1 MPSPTRLQ
9 WKSAI
14 AHYCS
19 CDSTMMTSD
28 PTTTY
33 IFTGLLVAMVIT
45 LALEEKIHAKKS
57 MIVGIYA
64 VIALFLASAFDI
76 MPDANVLLSK
86 DDSIIGAIHMPVYIP
101 GVEWE
106 VIAIILGSGL
116 FIDVVSRS
124 GIFTWTA
131 ILLTKKSLGDPLKL
145 LIYYS
150 LITVL
155 FSAVLNNVAAMMI
168 VGSLTMVSLEKLD
181 RKELLLGFL
190 LTEGLLTNVGGLLTL
205 ISSVPNI
212 ILGNMAE
219 IGYVSFFAKAGPYV
233 VIATAMTIYMA
244 VKLFKITPL
253 KTDEEKQKAA
263 ELVASFDETDGIESS
278 AFFNFSW
285 ALLGVFILVIATTS
299 VLPFVGPLGMGY
311 VAVSFAL
318 IALIRYKHEVDKNYS
333 AVDWDLLAFFTF
345 LFVVI
350 DTMKY
355 AGVLDLI
362 GGGIAQLLALPDA
375 LAGASLLW
383 SSSIA
388 SAVTDNV
395 PLAAVMGNILK
406 GIEGTPDFQWWAT
419 IFGTNLGGNFTPIG
433 SASTVVAVAII
444 HRAKLP
450 LTFVGFVKKAAPFA
464 IAQLIL
470 ATAYVLIVL
479 K

>member
-1 MPSPTRLQ
+1 MSPESISYLF
-9 WKSAI
+9 SA
-14 AHYCS
+14 
-19 CDSTMMTSD
+19 
-28 PTTTY
+28 
-33 IFTGLLVAMVIT
+33 FLVAMVIS
-45 LALEEKIHAKKS
+45 LAIEEKIHAQKS
-57 MIVGIYA
+57 LIVGLFA
-64 VIALFLASAFDI
+64 VVCLFVAARLGI
-76 MPDANVLLSK
+76 MPESQVTLSN
-86 DDSIIGAIHMPVYIP
+86 GHHVHMPIYIP

-131 ILLTKKSLGDPLKL
+131 ILLTKRSHGDPLKL

-150 LITVL
+150 CITVI
-155 FSAVLNNVAAMMI
+155 FSALLNNVAAMMI
-168 VGSLTMVSLEKLD
+168 VGSLTLVSLDKLN
-181 RKELLLGFL
+181 RKDLLLGFL
-190 LTEGLLTNVGGLLTL
+190 LTEGLLTNIGGLLTL

-219 IGYVSFFAKAGPYV
+219 IGYVDFFIKAAPYTIV
-233 VIATAMTIYMA
+233 ATALTIAMA
-244 VKLFKITPL
+244 VKLFGIGKL
-253 KTDEEKQKAA
+253 EGEEERQAAA
-263 ELVASFDETDGIESS
+263 ELVASFDENDGIESR

-285 ALLGVFILVIATTS
+285 GLLGVFILVIATTS
-299 VLPFVGPLGMGY
+299 VVPDLAKLGMGY

-318 IALIRYKHEVDKNYS
+318 IALIRYKHEVDKSYA

-362 GGGIAQLLALPDA
+362 GDGIAKLLALPEA

-388 SAVTDNV
+388 SSVTDNV
-395 PLAAVMGNILK
+395 PLAAVMGNILQK
-406 GIEGTPDFQWWAT
+406 MENTPDFQWWAT

-450 LTFVGFVKKAAPFA
+450 LSFGGFVKKAAPFA
-464 IAQLIL
+464 VAQLTL
-470 ATAYVLIVL
+470 ATAYVLIFL
-479 K
+479 R

>member
-1 MPSPTRLQ
+1 MSPESISYLF
-9 WKSAI
+9 A
-14 AHYCS
+14 A
-19 CDSTMMTSD
+19 
-28 PTTTY
+28 
-33 IFTGLLVAMVIT
+33 LLVAMVVS
-45 LALEEKIHAKKS
+45 LAIEEKIHAQKS
-57 MIVGIYA
+57 MIVG
-64 VIALFLASAFDI
+64 LFAMICLFVGARLGILPASH
-76 MPDANVLLSK
+76 VTLST
-86 DDSIIGAIHMPVYIP
+86 GAEIHMPIYIP

-106 VIAIILGSGL
+106 VIAIIFGSGL

-131 ILLTKKSLGDPLKL
+131 ILLTKRSLGDPLKL

-150 LITVL
+150 LITVV

-168 VGSLTMVSLEKLD
+168 VGSLTMVSLEKLR
-181 RKELLLGFL
+181 RKDLLLGFL

-212 ILGNMAE
+212 ILGNMAK
-219 IGYVSFFAKAGPYV
+219 IGYLEFFLKAAPYTV
-233 VIATAMTIYMA
+233 LATAVTIAMA
-244 VKLFKITPL
+244 VRLFGIRSL
-253 KTDEEKQKAA
+253 KTQEERDDAA
-263 ELVASFDETDGIESS
+263 DLVAGFDENDGIENR

-299 VLPFVGPLGMGY
+299 VIPDLAKLGMGY

-318 IALIRYKHEVDKNYS
+318 IALIRYKHEVDKSYA

-362 GGGIAQLLALPDA
+362 GSGIARLLSLPEA

-383 SSSIA
+383 SAAIA
-388 SAVTDNV
+388 SSVTDNV
-395 PLAAVMGNILK
+395 PLAAVMGNILHNM
-406 GIEGTPDFQWWAT
+406 GNTPDFQWWAT

-450 LTFVGFVKKAAPFA
+450 LSFTGFVRKAAPFA

-470 ATAYVLIVL
+470 ATAYVLIFL
-479 K
+479 R

>member
-1 MPSPTRLQ
+1 MSPESISYLF
-9 WKSAI
+9 SG
-14 AHYCS
+14 
-19 CDSTMMTSD
+19 
-28 PTTTY
+28 
-33 IFTGLLVAMVIT
+33 FLLAMVVT

-57 MIVGIYA
+57 MIVGLFA
-64 VIALFLASAFDI
+64 VVCLFVAARLGI
-76 MPDANVLLSK
+76 MPK
-86 DDSIIGAIHMPVYIP
+86 DHATLHLPHHETVSVHMPIYIP

-131 ILLTKKSLGDPLKL
+131 ILLTKRSLGDPLKL

-150 LITVL
+150 AITVI
-155 FSAVLNNVAAMMI
+155 FSALLNNVAAMMI
-168 VGSLTMVSLEKLD
+168 VGSLTMVSLDKLE
-181 RKELLLGFL
+181 RKDLLLGFL
-190 LTEGLLTNVGGLLTL
+190 LTEGLLTNIGGLLTL

-219 IGYVSFFAKAGPYV
+219 IGYVDFFIRAAPYTV
-233 VIATAMTIYMA
+233 VATALTIFMA
-244 VKLFKITPL
+244 VKLFGIRKLET
-253 KTDEEKQKAA
+253 EEERAAAA
-263 ELVASFDETDGIESS
+263 ELVATFDENDGIESRP
-278 AFFNFSW
+278 FFNFSW

-299 VLPFVGPLGMGY
+299 VIPDLAKLGMGY

-318 IALIRYKHEVDKNYS
+318 IALIRYKHEVDKSYA

-355 AGVLDLI
+355 SGVLDLI
-362 GGGIAQLLALPDA
+362 GGGIAKLLALPESV
-375 LAGASLLW
+375 AGASLLW

-388 SAVTDNV
+388 SSVTDNV
-395 PLAAVMGNILK
+395 PLAAVMGNILQK
-406 GIEGTPDFQWWAT
+406 LENTPDFQWWAT

-450 LTFVGFVKKAAPFA
+450 LSFGGFVKKASPFA
-464 IAQLIL
+464 VAQLTL
-470 ATAYVLIVL
+470 ATGYVLIFL
-479 K
+479 R

>member
-14 AHYCS
+14 APYCS
-19 CDSTMMTSD
+19 CDSTMTTPD
-28 PTTTY
+28 PLTTY

-57 MIVGIYA
+57 MIVGLYA

-76 MPDANVLLSK
+76 MPDSHALLSK
-86 DDSIIGAIHMPVYIP
+86 DHSIIGEVHMPVYIP

-263 ELVASFDETDGIESS
+263 ELVASFDETDGIESN

-285 ALLGVFILVIATTS
+285 ALLAVFILVIATTS
-299 VLPFVGPLGMGY
+299 VLPFVGPLDQRWCG
-311 VAVSFAL
+311 
-318 IALIRYKHEVDKNYS
+318 RC
-333 AVDWDLLAFFTF
+333 
-345 LFVVI
+345 
-350 DTMKY
+350 
-355 AGVLDLI
+355 
-362 GGGIAQLLALPDA
+362 
-375 LAGASLLW
+375 
-383 SSSIA
+383 
-388 SAVTDNV
+388 
-395 PLAAVMGNILK
+395 
-406 GIEGTPDFQWWAT
+406 
-419 IFGTNLGGNFTPIG
+419 
-433 SASTVVAVAII
+433 
-444 HRAKLP
+444 
-450 LTFVGFVKKAAPFA
+450 
-464 IAQLIL
+464 
-470 ATAYVLIVL
+470 
-479 K
+479 

>member
-1 MPSPTRLQ
+1 MSPEG
-9 WKSAI
+9 I
-14 AHYCS
+14 
-19 CDSTMMTSD
+19 
-28 PTTTY
+28 TY
-33 IFTGLLVAMVIT
+33 LFAALLVAMVFT
-45 LALEEKIHAKKS
+45 LAIEEKIHAKKS
-57 MIVGIYA
+57 IIVGIYA
-64 VIALFLASAFDI
+64 LIALLMGAGFGILPEPHAE
-76 MPDANVLLSK
+76 LSTGQ
-86 DDSIIGAIHMPVYIP
+86 SVHMPVYIP

-124 GIFTWTA
+124 GIFSWTA
-131 ILLTKKSLGDPLKL
+131 ILLTKKSGGDPLKL

-150 LITVL
+150 AITVV

-190 LTEGLLTNVGGLLTL
+190 LSEGLLTNIGGLLTL

-219 IGYVSFFAKAGPYV
+219 IGYVDFFLRAAPYTI
-233 VIATAMTIYMA
+233 IATVLTIFMA
-244 VKLFKITPL
+244 VKIFGIGRLES
-253 KTDEEKQKAA
+253 EEERTSAA
-263 ELVASFDETDGIESS
+263 ALVATFDETDGIESR

-285 ALLGVFILVIATTS
+285 ALLGIFILVIATTS
-299 VLPFVGPLGMGY
+299 VLPWIGGDHGLGMGY

-318 IALIRYKHEVDKNYS
+318 IALLRYKHEVDKNYA

-362 GGGIAQLLALPDA
+362 GSGIAKLLALPDM

-383 SSSIA
+383 SSAIA
-388 SAVTDNV
+388 SSVTDNV

-406 GIEGTPDFQWWAT
+406 GMEGTPEFQWWAT

-450 LTFVGFVKKAAPFA
+450 LTFGGFVKAAAPFA
-464 IAQLIL
+464 VAQLAL
-470 ATAYVLIVL
+470 ATAYVLL
-479 K
+479 FLR

>member
-1 MPSPTRLQ
+1 MSPE
-9 WKSAI
+9 SI
-14 AHYCS
+14 
-19 CDSTMMTSD
+19 
-28 PTTTY
+28 TY
-33 IFTGLLVAMVIT
+33 VFAALLAAMVFT
-45 LALEEKIHAKKS
+45 LAIEEKIHAKKS
-57 MIVGIYA
+57 MIVGLYA
-64 VIALFLASAFDI
+64 VIALLLASALGI
-76 MPDANVLLSK
+76 LPDPHAVLSTGE
-86 DDSIIGAIHMPVYIP
+86 SIHMPVYIP
-101 GVEWE
+101 GIEWE

-116 FIDVVSRS
+116 FIDVVSKS

-150 LITVL
+150 AITVI

-168 VGSLTMVSLEKLD
+168 VGSLTMVSLEKLN

-190 LTEGLLTNVGGLLTL
+190 LTEGLLTNIGGLLTL

-219 IGYVSFFAKAGPYV
+219 IGYVEFFTKAAPYTV
-233 VIATAMTIYMA
+233 VATVLTVYMA
-244 VKLFKITPL
+244 VRIFGIKGLE
-253 KTDEEKQKAA
+253 TDEDKAAAA
-263 ELVASFDETDGIESS
+263 ELVATFDETDGIESS

-285 ALLGVFILVIATTS
+285 ALLGIFILVIATTS
-299 VLPFVGPLGMGY
+299 VLPWVGGDHGLGMGY

-318 IALIRYKHEVDKNYS
+318 IALIRYKHEIDKNFA

-362 GGGIAQLLALPDA
+362 GGGIAELLALPDA
-375 LAGASLLW
+375 AAGASLLW
-383 SSSIA
+383 SSAIA
-388 SAVTDNV
+388 SSVTDNV

-406 GIEGTPDFQWWAT
+406 GMESTPDFQWWAT

-450 LTFVGFVKKAAPFA
+450 LSFTGFVTTAAPFA
-464 IAQLIL
+464 VAQLIL
-470 ATAYVLIVL
+470 ATGYVLL
-479 K
+479 FLQ

>member
-1 MPSPTRLQ
+1 MLSPL
-9 WKSAI
+9 KSESG
-14 AHYCS
+14 HYFC
-19 CDSTMMTSD
+19 CKPHMTPESIS
-28 PTTTY
+28 Y
-33 IFTGLLVAMVIT
+33 LFAALLVAMVVS
-45 LALEEKIHAKKS
+45 LAIEEKIHAQKS
-57 MIVGIYA
+57 MIVGLFA
-64 VIALFLASAFDI
+64 MVCLFLGAHLGILPASH
-76 MPDANVLLSK
+76 VTLSLPEGLSHL
-86 DDSIIGAIHMPVYIP
+86 DPEVHMPIYIP

-106 VIAIILGSGL
+106 VIAIIFGSGL

-150 LITVL
+150 LITVI

-168 VGSLTMVSLEKLD
+168 VGSLTLVSLEKMQ
-181 RKELLLGFL
+181 RKDMLLGFL
-190 LTEGLLTNVGGLLTL
+190 LTEGLLTNIGGLLTL

-219 IGYVSFFAKAGPYV
+219 IGYLEFFVKAAPYTV
-233 VIATAMTIYMA
+233 LATAMTVAMA
-244 VKLFKITPL
+244 VRLFGIRRL
-253 KTDEEKQKAA
+253 QSQEERDAAA
-263 ELVASFDETDGIESS
+263 ELVASFDENDGIESRP
-278 AFFNFSW
+278 FFNFSW

-299 VLPFVGPLGMGY
+299 VIPDLAKLGMGY

-318 IALIRYKHEVDKNYS
+318 IALIRYKHEVDKSYA

-355 AGVLDLI
+355 AGVLGLI
-362 GGGIAQLLALPDA
+362 GNAIAKLVALPDA
-375 LAGASLLW
+375 VAGAGLLW
-383 SSSIA
+383 STAIA
-388 SAVTDNV
+388 SSVTDNV
-395 PLAAVMGNILK
+395 PLAAVMGNILRDPAMQ
-406 GIEGTPDFQWWAT
+406 TPDFQWWAT

-450 LTFVGFVKKAAPFA
+450 LSFIGFVRKAAPFA

-470 ATAYVLIVL
+470 ATAYVLIFL
-479 K
+479 R

>member
-1 MPSPTRLQ
+1 
-9 WKSAI
+9 
-14 AHYCS
+14 
-19 CDSTMMTSD
+19 MTPD
-28 PTTTY
+28 TITY
-33 IFTGLLVAMVIT
+33 IFAGLLIAMVT
-45 LALEEKIHAKKS
+45 SLALEEKLHAKKS
-57 MIVGIYA
+57 MIVGLYA
-64 VIALFLASAFDI
+64 VVALLLAAAFDI
-76 MPDANVLLSK
+76 LPDATALLTK
-86 DDSIIGAIHMPVYIP
+86 GGNTIGSVHMPVYIP
-101 GVEWE
+101 GIEWE

-168 VGSLTMVSLEKLD
+168 VGSLTIVSLEKLE

-190 LTEGLLTNVGGLLTL
+190 LTEGMLTNIGGLLTL

-212 ILGNMAE
+212 ILGNTAG
-219 IGYVSFFAKAGPYV
+219 IGYVEFFTKAGPYV
-233 VIATAMTIYMA
+233 VVATAMTIYMA
-244 VKLFKITPL
+244 VKLFKIKALQTE
-253 KTDEEKQKAA
+253 EEKQKAA
-263 ELVASFDETDGIESS
+263 QLVASFDENDGIESK

-299 VLPFVGPLGMGY
+299 VLPYVSGLGMGY

-318 IALIRYKHEVDKNYS
+318 IALIRYKHEVDKSYA

-355 AGVLDLI
+355 SGVLDLI
-362 GGGIAQLLALPDA
+362 GSGIAKLLALPDA

-388 SAVTDNV
+388 SAITDNV

-406 GIEGTPDFQWWAT
+406 GMENTPDYQWWAT

-450 LTFVGFVKKAAPFA
+450 LSFVGFVKKAAPFA

-470 ATAYVLIVL
+470 ATGYVLIVL

>member
-1 MPSPTRLQ
+1 MSEQ
-9 WKSAI
+9 AI
-14 AHYCS
+14 
-19 CDSTMMTSD
+19 
-28 PTTTY
+28 TY
-33 IFTGLLVAMVIT
+33 IFAGLLAAMVVT

-64 VIALFLASAFDI
+64 VIALLTAAAFDI
-76 MPDANVLLSK
+76 LPDPHALLSR
-86 DDSIIGAIHMPVYIP
+86 GQAVHMPVYIP

-124 GIFTWTA
+124 GIFSWTA
-131 ILLTKKSLGDPLKL
+131 ILLTKKSGGDPLKL
-145 LIYYS
+145 LIYYAA
-150 LITVL
+150 ITVI

-168 VGSLTMVSLEKLD
+168 VGSLTMVSLEKLE

-190 LTEGLLTNVGGLLTL
+190 LTEGLLTNIGGLLTL

-219 IGYVSFFAKAGPYV
+219 IGYVDFFVKAAPYTLV
-233 VIATAMTIYMA
+233 ASALTIAMA
-244 VKLFKITPL
+244 VKIFGIRSLES
-253 KTDEEKQKAA
+253 EEDKEAA
-263 ELVASFDETDGIESS
+263 AKLVATFDETDGIESS

-285 ALLGVFILVIATTS
+285 TLLGVFILVIATTS
-299 VLPFVGPLGMGY
+299 VLPWVGGDHGLGMGY

-318 IALIRYKHEVDKNYS
+318 IAMLRYKHEVDKNYA

-362 GGGIAQLLALPDA
+362 GGGIAKLLALPDMF
-375 LAGASLLW
+375 AGASLLW
-383 SSSIA
+383 SSAIA
-388 SAVTDNV
+388 SSVTDNV

-406 GIEGTPDFQWWAT
+406 GMESTPDFQWWAT

-450 LTFVGFVKKAAPFA
+450 LSFTAFVKAAAPFA
-464 IAQLIL
+464 IAQLAL
-470 ATAYVLIVL
+470 ATAYVLL
-479 K
+479 FLR

>member
-1 MPSPTRLQ
+1 MSSQ
-9 WKSAI
+9 AI
-14 AHYCS
+14 
-19 CDSTMMTSD
+19 
-28 PTTTY
+28 TY
-33 IFTGLLVAMVIT
+33 IFSGLLVAMVVT
-45 LALEEKIHAKKS
+45 LAIEEKIHAKKS

-64 VIALFLASAFDI
+64 VISLLMASAFGI
-76 MPDANVLLSK
+76 LPDPHATLSNGL
-86 DDSIIGAIHMPVYIP
+86 SVHMPVYIP

-124 GIFTWTA
+124 GIFSWTA
-131 ILLTKKSLGDPLKL
+131 ILLTKKSGGDPLKL
-145 LIYYS
+145 LVYYS
-150 LITVL
+150 AITVV

-168 VGSLTMVSLEKLD
+168 VGSLTMVSLEKLN

-219 IGYVSFFAKAGPYV
+219 IGYVDFFLKAAPYTI
-233 VIATAMTIYMA
+233 IASALTVFMA
-244 VKLFKITPL
+244 VKMFGIRRLE
-253 KTDEEKQKAA
+253 TDEDKAAAA
-263 ELVASFDETDGIESS
+263 ELVATFDETDGIESTV
-278 AFFNFSW
+278 FFNFSW
-285 ALLGVFILVIATTS
+285 ALLGIFILVIATTS
-299 VLPFVGPLGMGY
+299 VLPWIGGDHGLGMGY

-318 IALIRYKHEVDKNYS
+318 IALIRYKNEIDKS
-333 AVDWDLLAFFTF
+333 FAAVDWDLLAFFTF

-355 AGVLDLI
+355 AGVLNLI
-362 GGGIAQLLALPDA
+362 GGGIAKLLALPDM

-383 SSSIA
+383 SSAIA
-388 SAVTDNV
+388 SSVTDNV

-406 GIEGTPDFQWWAT
+406 GMENTPDFQWWAT

-450 LTFVGFVKKAAPFA
+450 LSFGLFVKTAAPFA
-464 IAQLIL
+464 VAQLAL
-470 ATAYVLIVL
+470 ATVYVLL
-479 K
+479 FLR

>member
-1 MPSPTRLQ
+1 MSPEG
-9 WKSAI
+9 I
-14 AHYCS
+14 
-19 CDSTMMTSD
+19 
-28 PTTTY
+28 TY
-33 IFTGLLVAMVIT
+33 VFAALLAAMVFT
-45 LALEEKIHAKKS
+45 LAIEETIHAKKS

-64 VIALFLASAFDI
+64 VIALLMSAAFGI
-76 MPDANVLLSK
+76 LPEPHVVLSTGQ
-86 DDSIIGAIHMPVYIP
+86 SIHMPVYIP

-124 GIFTWTA
+124 GIFSWTA
-131 ILLTKKSLGDPLKL
+131 ILLTKKSGGDPLKL
-145 LIYYS
+145 LVYYS
-150 LITVL
+150 TITVV

-168 VGSLTMVSLEKLD
+168 VGSLTMVSLEKLK

-190 LTEGLLTNVGGLLTL
+190 LTEGLLTNIGGLLTL

-219 IGYVSFFAKAGPYV
+219 IGYVDFFLRAAPYTLV
-233 VIATAMTIYMA
+233 ATALTVFMA
-244 VKLFKITPL
+244 VRIFGIRRLQSEEDKI
-253 KTDEEKQKAA
+253 AA
-263 ELVASFDETDGIESS
+263 ANLVATFDENDGIESKV
-278 AFFNFSW
+278 FFNFSW
-285 ALLGVFILVIATTS
+285 ALLGIFILVIATTS
-299 VLPFVGPLGMGY
+299 VLPWIGGAHGLGMGY

-318 IALIRYKHEVDKNYS
+318 VALVRYKHEVDKNYA

-350 DTMKY
+350 DSMKY

-362 GGGIAQLLALPDA
+362 GGGIAKLLALPDM

-383 SSSIA
+383 SSALA
-388 SAVTDNV
+388 SSVTDNV

-406 GIEGTPDFQWWAT
+406 GMENTPDFEWWAT

-450 LTFVGFVKKAAPFA
+450 LTFGSFVKTAAPFA
-464 IAQLIL
+464 IAQLAL
-470 ATAYVLIVL
+470 ATAYVLL
-479 K
+479 FLR

>member
-1 MPSPTRLQ
+1 M
-9 WKSAI
+9 SAESI
-14 AHYCS
+14 SYLFAA
-19 CDSTMMTSD
+19 
-28 PTTTY
+28 
-33 IFTGLLVAMVIT
+33 FLAAMVIS
-45 LALEEKIHAKKS
+45 LAIEEKIHAQKS
-57 MIVGIYA
+57 MIVGLFA
-64 VIALFLASAFDI
+64 VVCLFVAARLGI
-76 MPDANVLLSK
+76 MPASHVTLST
-86 DDSIIGAIHMPVYIP
+86 GNEVHMPIYIP

-106 VIAIILGSGL
+106 VIAIIFGSGL

-131 ILLTKKSLGDPLKL
+131 ILLTKRSKGDPLKL

-150 LITVL
+150 SITVL

-168 VGSLTMVSLEKLD
+168 VGSLTLVSLEKLK
-181 RKELLLGFL
+181 RKDLLLGFL
-190 LTEGLLTNVGGLLTL
+190 LTEGLLTNIGGLLTL

-212 ILGNMAE
+212 ILGNMAN
-219 IGYVSFFAKAGPYV
+219 IGYLEFFFKAAPYTLV
-233 VIATAMTIYMA
+233 ASAMTIFMA
-244 VKLFKITPL
+244 VRLFGIRKLK
-253 KTDEEKQKAA
+253 DQEERDAA
-263 ELVASFDETDGIESS
+263 ADLVASFDENDTIESR

-299 VLPFVGPLGMGY
+299 VIPDLAKLGMGY

-318 IALIRYKHEVDKNYS
+318 IALIRYKHEVDKSYA

-362 GGGIAQLLALPDA
+362 GGGIAKLLALPESA
-375 LAGASLLW
+375 AAASLLW
-383 SSSIA
+383 SSAIA
-388 SAVTDNV
+388 SSVTDNV
-395 PLAAVMGNILK
+395 PLAAVMGNILQDM
-406 GIEGTPDFQWWAT
+406 GNTPDLQWWAT

-444 HRAKLP
+444 HRAKIP
-450 LTFVGFVKKAAPFA
+450 LSFVGFVRKAAPFA

-470 ATAYVLIVL
+470 ATAYVLVFL
-479 K
+479 G

>member
-1 MPSPTRLQ
+1 MPSQ
-9 WKSAI
+9 SV
-14 AHYCS
+14 
-19 CDSTMMTSD
+19 
-28 PTTTY
+28 TY
-33 IFTGLLVAMVIT
+33 IFAGLLAAMVVT

-57 MIVGIYA
+57 MIVGLYA
-64 VIALFLASAFDI
+64 VIALLLAAATDI
-76 MPDANVLLSK
+76 MPDAHVLLTK
-86 DDSIIGAIHMPVYIP
+86 GDSPIGSLHMPVYIP

-124 GIFTWTA
+124 GIFSWTA
-131 ILLTKKSLGDPLKL
+131 ILLTKRSLGDPLKL

-150 LITVL
+150 GITVL

-168 VGSLTMVSLEKLD
+168 VGSLTMVSLEKLK
-181 RKELLLGFL
+181 RKDLLLGFL
-190 LTEGLLTNVGGLLTL
+190 LTEGLLTNIGGLLTL

-219 IGYVSFFAKAGPYV
+219 IGYVSFFTKAAPYV
-233 VIATAMTIYMA
+233 VVATIMTIWMA
-244 VKLFKITPL
+244 VKLFKIHPL
-253 KTDEEKQKAA
+253 KDEEEIAAAA
-263 ELVASFDETDGIESS
+263 ELVASFDETDGIESRP
-278 AFFNFSW
+278 FFNFSW

-299 VLPFVGPLGMGY
+299 VLPYVGDLGMGY

-318 IALIRYKHEVDKNYS
+318 IAMLRYKHEVDKNYA

-362 GGGIAQLLALPDA
+362 GSGIGQLLALPDA
-375 LAGASLLW
+375 LAGVSLLW

-406 GIEGTPDFQWWAT
+406 DIGNTPDFQWWAT

-450 LTFVGFVKKAAPFA
+450 LTFTGFVVKAAPFA

-470 ATAYVLIVL
+470 ATAYILL
-479 K
+479 FLR

>member
-1 MPSPTRLQ
+1 M
-9 WKSAI
+9 SAQAI
-14 AHYCS
+14 
-19 CDSTMMTSD
+19 
-28 PTTTY
+28 TY
-33 IFTGLLVAMVIT
+33 VFSALLVAMVVT
-45 LALEEKIHAKKS
+45 LAIEEKIHAKKS

-64 VIALFLASAFDI
+64 VISLLMAAGFGILPEPHA
-76 MPDANVLLSK
+76 VLST
-86 DDSIIGAIHMPVYIP
+86 GQAVHMPVYIP

-124 GIFTWTA
+124 GIFSWTA
-131 ILLTKKSLGDPLKL
+131 ILLTKKSGGDPLKL
-145 LIYYS
+145 LVYYS
-150 LITVL
+150 AITVI

-168 VGSLTMVSLEKLD
+168 VGSLTMVSLEKLN

-190 LTEGLLTNVGGLLTL
+190 LTEGLLTNIGGLLTL

-219 IGYVSFFAKAGPYV
+219 IGYVDFFLKAAPYTF
-233 VIATAMTIYMA
+233 IASAMTVFMA
-244 VKLFKITPL
+244 VRIFGIRRLES
-253 KTDEEKQKAA
+253 EEDKAAAA
-263 ELVASFDETDGIESS
+263 ELVATFDETDGIESTL
-278 AFFNFSW
+278 FFNFSW
-285 ALLGVFILVIATTS
+285 ALLGIFILVIATTS
-299 VLPFVGPLGMGY
+299 VLPWIGGDHGLGMGY

-362 GGGIAQLLALPDA
+362 GGGIAKLLALPDM

-383 SSSIA
+383 SSAIA
-388 SAVTDNV
+388 SSVTDNV

-406 GIEGTPDFQWWAT
+406 GMENTPDFQWWAT

-450 LTFVGFVKKAAPFA
+450 LSFGAFVKAAFPFA
-464 IAQLIL
+464 VAQLAL
-470 ATAYVLIVL
+470 ATVYVLL
-479 K
+479 FLR